1 MKRMS
6 SAEIDA
12 KVIEQDAKNV
22 RTLPL
27 GGLLIFAGL
36 SAADLILTWI
46 LLSQS
51 GGKIKEGNPIAD
63 AWLAAYGWA
72 GLIVYKILGLLLVA
86 AVVIFISRRQ
96 PKTGKRLLGVAI
108 CALVVVTL
116 YSYYL
121 LANMF

>member
-1 MKRMS
+1 MS
-6 SAEIDA
+6 STEIDP
-12 KVIEQDAKNV
+12 KLIDQDSNNA

-27 GGLLIFAGL
+27 GSLIIYAVL
-36 SAADLILTWI
+36 SATDLILTWI
-46 LLSQS
+46 LLNQS

-72 GLIVYKILGLLLVA
+72 GLIVYKVLGLFLVA
-86 AVVIFISRRQ
+86 TVVIFISRRQ
-96 PKTGKRLLGVAI
+96 PKTGKRVLGVAI

-121 LANMF
+121 LVDLF